1 MELDQKIEWAVKI
14 SRELHSVRRNEF
26 RTWVEYYQQNDLNSA
41 LEFARRL
48 SQSKMLRPQQKKALS
63 RIFYGIKKYKKDL
76 ESMPEETVLDI
87 FGYVIWGLHI
97 SIRGMGKVLVPE
109 QELDKAIE
117 EAKKSLFYG
126 VEDAVRD

>member
-1 MELDQKIEWAVKI
+1 MELNQKIEWAEKI

-48 SQSKMLRPQQKKALS
+48 SQSKMLRPQQKKAFGN
-63 RIFYGIKKYKKDL
+63 IFYGIKKHRNDL
-76 ESMPEETVLDI
+76 GSLSMEAVSDI
-87 FGYVIWGLHI
+87 FGFVMWGLHI